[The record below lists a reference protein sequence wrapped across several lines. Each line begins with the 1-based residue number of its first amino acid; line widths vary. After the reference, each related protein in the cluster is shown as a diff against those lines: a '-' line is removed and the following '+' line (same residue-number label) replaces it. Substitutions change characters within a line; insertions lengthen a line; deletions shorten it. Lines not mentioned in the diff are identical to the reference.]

1 MRTSS
6 RGVIG
11 LLILVSSIAM
21 FLSACGNSGGG
32 ETSNGAGDGNISTPV
47 SNSAGAANESSGES
61 TGWGSEWGS
70 GGSSETSGSI
80 SFTVLNDF
88 SECIDYVLFYTQRQ
102 ITPIITVLTGET
114 TVSEFPT
121 GLENITGH
129 PHCFIGGLDGGSSP
143 FKYNSGPIQVE
154 ADEVYIV
161 THGFEGTTWN
171 CSTACPLKKEADPFY
186 KL

>member
-32 ETSNGAGDGNISTPV
+32 ETSNGAGGGNISAPA
-47 SNSAGAANESSGES
+47 SNSAGIPDESSGGGS
-61 TGWGSEWGS
+61 GWGSEWGS
-70 GGSSETSGSI
+70 GGSSETNGSI
-80 SFTVLNDF
+80 SFTVLDDV
-88 SECIDYVLFYTQRQ
+88 SECIDYVLFYTQRE
-102 ITPIITVLTGET
+102 ITPVITVLTGET

-121 GLENITGH
+121 GPEDITGH
-129 PHCFIGGLDGGSSP
+129 PHCFIGGVDGGSSP

-154 ADEVYIV
+154 AGEVYVV

-171 CSTACPLKKEADPFY
+171 CSTACPLKNESDSFFK
-186 KL
+186 